1 MMTKKKRT
9 MVLILVIIFII
20 LILASI
26 FVLLYLKTDM
36 FKSSKTLFV
45 KYLGQNIE
53 SFKDIEN
60 VINYDEKTNIYNET
74 IEAKVNYTEKIG
86 TTGENTE
93 NSIQESKLPL
103 ELIVYGNTPVMKMNY
118 CVLGVSNKCY
128 PECKMRCGTTNKYYL
143 RDRLGFEF
151 RILPDNVQTVTTIF
165 NSKITCIT
173 NVETKITSLRIDLLD
188 ESVNEINAIAEAA
201 IKGKK
206 LEGKQYTFGNLNR
219 DV

>member
-93 NSIQESKLPL
+93 NEKRSIL
-103 ELIVYGNTPVMKMNY
+103 
-118 CVLGVSNKCY
+118 
-128 PECKMRCGTTNKYYL
+128 
-143 RDRLGFEF
+143 
-151 RILPDNVQTVTTIF
+151 
-165 NSKITCIT
+165 
-173 NVETKITSLRIDLLD
+173 
-188 ESVNEINAIAEAA
+188 
-201 IKGKK
+201 
-206 LEGKQYTFGNLNR
+206 
-219 DV
+219 